1 MRLDGGD
8 NGTVNGVVEETVYL
22 GTEMRYIVLLTD
34 ETSVMVRE
42 QNVAPERRR
51 SYQAGDEVGLS
62 WNPEHALALTE

>member
-1 MRLDGGD
+1 
-8 NGTVNGVVEETVYL
+8 
-22 GTEMRYIVLLTD
+22 MRYIVLLTD